1 MQLYQKVQGQ
11 GAAAPPGT
19 QKLAER
25 DVVAVSLLLSDIL
38 ASARPYVVQTLRNK
52 TATLTGHS
60 TTHIRQAYVHV

>member
-25 DVVAVSLLLSDIL
+25 DVVAVKLPSNSQLGVCMSECHAHIQEQDCN
-38 ASARPYVVQTLRNK
+38 SAWT
-52 TATLTGHS
+52 
-60 TTHIRQAYVHV
+60 

>member
-25 DVVAVSLLLSDIL
+25 DVVAVSLLPSDNL
-38 ASARPYVVQTLRNK
+38 LTACLDVVPSKVSVQSSNHHR
-52 TATLTGHS
+52 A
-60 TTHIRQAYVHV
+60 V